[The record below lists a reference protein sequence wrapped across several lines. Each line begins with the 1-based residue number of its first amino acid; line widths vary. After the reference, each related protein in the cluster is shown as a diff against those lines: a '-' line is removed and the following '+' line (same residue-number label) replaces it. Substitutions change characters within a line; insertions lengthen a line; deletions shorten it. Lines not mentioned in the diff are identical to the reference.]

1 METKKKL
8 SVKSKIWIED
18 DAGQV
23 VFGAGRL
30 RILDAIARHGS
41 ILAAARELR
50 MSYRAVWGKIKATEE
65 RLGRP
70 LLARKVGGARGGG
83 SELTPLGQTLLARFR
98 QLRSLTEG
106 AADTMFQDVFVDGLL
121 EQPGKPEPLG

>member
-1 METKKKL
+1 MGSNKKL

-30 RILDAIARHGS
+30 HILDAIARHGS
-41 ILAAARELR
+41 ILAAAKELQ

-83 SELTPLGQTLLARFR
+83 SELTPLGQILVNHFR
-98 QLRSLTEG
+98 QLQTLTEK
-106 AADTMFQDVFVDGLL
+106 AADAMFQDVFVAGLL
-121 EQPGKPEPLG
+121 DQPGKPKPIK

>member
-106 AADTMFQDVFVDGLL
+106 AAD
-121 EQPGKPEPLG
+121 

>member
-1 METKKKL
+1 
-8 SVKSKIWIED
+8 
-18 DAGQV
+18 
-23 VFGAGRL
+23 
-30 RILDAIARHGS
+30 
-41 ILAAARELR
+41 
-50 MSYRAVWGKIKATEE
+50 
-65 RLGRP
+65 
-70 LLARKVGGARGGG
+70 VGGARGGG